1 MAAGWKKAF
10 VPEAAVLHAH
20 DYPFRLFMR
29 RYFDEYRGLRE
40 TTGHVEPIGLRRTA
54 RTVGAQLR
62 DDLRY
67 MRTSGVGRAGR
78 VGWGARSARH
88 HAGRAVFS
96 ALGSRAERLPPRLRE
111 RLSLEGRAG
120 TAAGGADG
128 LRTVT
133 AAPRNVHEDILRYY
147 RGERAPL
154 APPSPHDAEKPL
166 LHFAWV
172 VPPFRRGSGGHMTI
186 FTLVR
191 ELEARGHSCS
201 IWIHDP
207 IGVMDRRA
215 ALAHHDVN
223 EHFVRVR
230 AGVFRGFDDWHGA
243 DVAFATGWQTAFP
256 LSGLPD
262 CALKAYYVQD
272 YEPEF
277 YPASAERLWADETYR
292 MGYPCLASS
301 PWLRELLRERYGA
314 DAEVFEYGVDLDVYR
329 PLESER
335 RAQSVLFYARPATPR
350 RATELGML
358 ALAELT
364 ARRPGVEVT
373 IFGDVDPPAAPFS
386 YRFAGV
392 VPPATLARLYGE
404 ATVGLVLSL
413 TNYSLIPKEMMAC
426 GLPVVD
432 VRGAS
437 AESVFGSRPDA
448 IALAEPDP
456 VAIGAAL
463 EELLDDPDR
472 RARMSDAGRRLV
484 AGMTWAATAETVE
497 RHVRRWLAAR
507 WEREAEA
514 ASRGARENAAGELAA
529 RLS

>member
-1 MAAGWKKAF
+1 
-10 VPEAAVLHAH
+10 
-20 DYPFRLFMR
+20 
-29 RYFDEYRGLRE
+29 
-40 TTGHVEPIGLRRTA
+40 
-54 RTVGAQLR
+54 
-62 DDLRY
+62 
-67 MRTSGVGRAGR
+67 
-78 VGWGARSARH
+78 
-88 HAGRAVFS
+88 
-96 ALGSRAERLPPRLRE
+96 
-111 RLSLEGRAG
+111 
-120 TAAGGADG
+120 
-128 LRTVT
+128 
-133 AAPRNVHEDILRYY
+133 
-147 RGERAPL
+147 
-154 APPSPHDAEKPL
+154 
-166 LHFAWV
+166 
-172 VPPFRRGSGGHMTI
+172 MTI

-207 IGVMDRRA
+207 IGLMDRRA

-223 EHFVRVR
+223 EHFARVR

-256 LSGLPD
+256 LAALPD
-262 CALKAYYVQD
+262 CGLKAYYVQD

-314 DAEVFEYGVDLDVYR
+314 QAEVFEYGVDLDVYR
-329 PLESER
+329 PLDRER
-335 RAQSVLFYARPATPR
+335 HERSVLFYARPATPR

-358 ALAELT
+358 ALAELA
-364 ARRPGVEVT
+364 ARRPDVEVT
-373 IFGDVDPPAAPFS
+373 IFGDVNEPPAPVG

-392 VPPATLARLYGE
+392 VPPETLARLYNE

-437 AESVFGSRPDA
+437 AESVFGSRTEAISLADA
-448 IALAEPDP
+448 NP
-456 VAIGAAL
+456 VAIAAAL
-463 EELLDDPDR
+463 EELLDDGER
-472 RARMSDAGRRLV
+472 RARMSAAGRRLV
-484 AGMTWAATAETVE
+484 EGMTWAATAETVE
-497 RHVRRWLAAR
+497 RQVREWLAAR
-507 WEREAEA
+507 WEREGESAAPSAREEA
-514 ASRGARENAAGELAA
+514 AGAVAA